1 MHVDH
6 NVFSPELFF
15 HPPRPGIPLIFSEFW
30 TFPMLIFFK
39 FSNHKC
45 VGAGPLTSKLA
56 VFQPFSVVRTFCFW
70 KRVFE
75 SFFLFL
81 LFSNRNLTLFTA
93 LYDVA
98 KLCERKSWNRHDFA
112 TGSIS
117 FRSWFARKSLKK
129 LPPPIA
135 KEGSSSEAFFFL
147 SPPSR
152 IPSLLGDAEIL
163 SSSEPFSEWQQD
175 NVSLTFP
182 SFCCRPNFPCFFR
195 SVFYDT
201 PFPLLLLPREK
212 KVFPFVLFL
221 VQKYFFPCQ

>member
-1 MHVDH
+1 M
-6 NVFSPELFF
+6 FLSL
-15 HPPRPGIPLIFSEFW
+15 
-30 TFPMLIFFK
+30 
-39 FSNHKC
+39 
-45 VGAGPLTSKLA
+45 
-56 VFQPFSVVRTFCFW
+56 
-70 KRVFE
+70 
-75 SFFLFL
+75 FFLFPPSIIFQPESRAL
-81 LFSNRNLTLFTA
+81 HS
-93 LYDVA
+93 LYDAA
-98 KLCERKSWNRHDFA
+98 KMCERK
-112 TGSIS
+112 IS
-117 FRSWFARKSLKK
+117 KSPILPLVQFPIGLTLLESRKK

-135 KEGSSSEAFFFL
+135 KGGSSSEAFFFFL

-152 IPSLLGDAEIL
+152 LPSLLGDTEIL